1 MADWMVSAMNAEP
14 LSLLSTRGDPCS
26 ASSWRRIG
34 STVSAFSSATG
45 CQVTPVQTVVVG
57 VLAAVRVYWRLTGIR
72 PGFLTSN
79 DNFER
84 AARVSHGAL
93 YACMIIQPITGY
105 LGTFRDADYLGVTNF
120 GDTAMFAWV
129 AATFDTTWE
138 AWEAPMD
145 FVHRSVLGSKLI
157 WMLLV
162 IETSLAS
169 ESGARRRAGVT
180 LRRRSGGGAG
190 RPRTENL
197 M

>member
-1 MADWMVSAMNAEP
+1 MAFRNTAEIFGSVAK
-14 LSLLSTRGDPCS
+14 SLHWAIAVCFLISYCS
-26 ASSWRRIG
+26 VYYAIAY
-34 STVSAFSSATG
+34 TVDGQVANDIAVQIHITTG
-45 CQVTPVQTVVVG
+45 IVVG
-57 VLAAVRVYWRLTGIR
+57 VLVAVRVYWRLTGIR

-120 GDTAMFAWV
+120 GDTAMFAWI

-145 FVHRSVLGSKLI
+145 FVHRAVLGSKLI
-157 WMLLV
+157 WMILV
-162 IETSLAS
+162 IHIGAALAHHFYWKDD
-169 ESGARRRAGVT
+169 T
-180 LRRRSGGGAG
+180 LTRMLPG
-190 RPRTENL
+190 RKR
-197 M
+197 